1 MAFQGWLLKVGDTDI
16 SKYVDIENYKVSPE
30 QRADLDS
37 DRNGLNKLYR
47 EVADHYTT
55 KIEFN
60 TIPMESAEMT
70 DFLQALEAAYINVK
84 ERKALIT
91 YFDVNTGGYKT
102 GEMYVPNYTIETKSW
117 NGMELEYKPLRIA
130 FIEY

>member
-16 SKYVDIENYKVSPE
+16 SKYVDIENYKVRPE

-70 DFLQALEAAYINVK
+70 DFLQVLETAYINVK
-84 ERKALIT
+84 ERKALVT
-91 YFDVNTGGYKT
+91 YFDVNTGEYKT
-102 GEMYVPNYTIETKSW
+102 GEMYVPNYTVETKSW
-117 NGMELEYKPLRIA
+117 NGMELEYKPLRVA

>member
-55 KIEFN
+55 KI
-60 TIPMESAEMT
+60 IPMESAEMT
-70 DFLQALEAAYINVK
+70 DFLQALETAYINVK
-84 ERKALIT
+84 ERKALVT
-91 YFDVNTGGYKT
+91 YFDVNTGEYKT
-102 GEMYVPNYTIETKSW
+102 GEMYVPNYTVETKSW
-117 NGMELEYKPLRIA
+117 NGMELEYKPLRVA

>member
-47 EVADHYTT
+47 EVADHYNNQNRVQYNSYGVCRNDRFSAGSGNCIH
-55 KIEFN
+55 KCEGK
-60 TIPMESAEMT
+60 ESISHI
-70 DFLQALEAAYINVK
+70 L
-84 ERKALIT
+84 
-91 YFDVNTGGYKT
+91 
-102 GEMYVPNYTIETKSW
+102 
-117 NGMELEYKPLRIA
+117 
-130 FIEY
+130 